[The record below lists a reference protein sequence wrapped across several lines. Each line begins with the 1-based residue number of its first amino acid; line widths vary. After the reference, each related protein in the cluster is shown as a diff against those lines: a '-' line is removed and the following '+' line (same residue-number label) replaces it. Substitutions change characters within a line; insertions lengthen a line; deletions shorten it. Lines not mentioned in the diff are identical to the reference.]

1 MIDVLLE
8 PVKFFEKTRERPP
21 RPWLGY
27 LVVLLTS
34 LLTGLASQLATR
46 ELSSPPTFGPNW
58 LWMLIGIVLGSLI
71 MWGLFGFIFH
81 LVTGL
86 GARAFELA
94 GWAFAPGVVMG
105 LLLLAVAALFPI
117 QGNLP
122 PPPADPGHLR
132 DWLHAYQAAVRAST
146 YTQVS
151 RWAGLL
157 SVLWSAWIVYAGGR
171 VFAEKR
177 AVLLVVVFLV
187 IEALFM
193 IPGFFFS

>member
-1 MIDVLLE
+1 MMDVLLE

-27 LVVLLTS
+27 LVVFLTS
-34 LLTGLASQLATR
+34 FLSGLASQLATR
-46 ELSSPPTFGPNW
+46 TLHAPQGFGPSW
-58 LWMLIGIVLGSLI
+58 LWMLVGVVLGSLI

-94 GWAFAPGVVMG
+94 GWAFAPGVVVG
-105 LLLLAVAALFPI
+105 LLLLAVAALYPI
-117 QGNLP
+117 QASLP
-122 PPPADPGHLR
+122 PAPADPSQLK
-132 DWLHAYQAAVRAST
+132 DWLHAYQAAVRNST
-146 YTQVS
+146 YTQVG
-151 RWAGLL
+151 RWAGVL

-177 AVLLVVVFLV
+177 AVLLVVIFLV

-193 IPGFFFS
+193 VPGFLFG